1 MRLEK
6 YLVIRGLGSRRV
18 IIEKVKNGD
27 ISVNGIQ
34 VFDERIDVYEDDK
47 ILYLGNEL
55 KEKELKYFALYKKM
69 GYIIWTLCQGQ
80 LKKECELMKP
90 KDDFCIEQESSFLSS
105 IDIFHYCNISY
116 IFLLLFLHLLCF
128 YMYLIQFRLSYDQR
142 KIP

>member
-69 GYIIWTLCQGQ
+69 G
-80 LKKECELMKP
+80 
-90 KDDFCIEQESSFLSS
+90 
-105 IDIFHYCNISY
+105 
-116 IFLLLFLHLLCF
+116 
-128 YMYLIQFRLSYDQR
+128 
-142 KIP
+142 

>member
-55 KEKELKYFALYKKM
+55 KEK
-69 GYIIWTLCQGQ
+69 
-80 LKKECELMKP
+80 
-90 KDDFCIEQESSFLSS
+90 S
-105 IDIFHYCNISY
+105 
-116 IFLLLFLHLLCF
+116 
-128 YMYLIQFRLSYDQR
+128 
-142 KIP
+142 